1 MKNLISKL
9 LGRSPSSTF
18 PKSVP
23 ASGFAVSG
31 QPRDP
36 RDNPVTIED
45 GTDNATRRQL
55 VQVLMRDVMRRHG
68 IPSQWIEGQLLI
80 VASRS
85 KGQGL
90 FVRLV
95 VRHWDQRLIN
105 HLYAFQQTLM
115 TDITRFEPKAT
126 EWLHGMSWQLEVADT
141 CPFPALPD
149 KLFWADADKP
159 KLSSLPA
166 GRVAPADAS
175 ARSSIPATPPAPAA
189 HATPASVPEVKSQ
202 EDTDTLKDLER
213 LFMIRDQEINRDS
226 DSGMPRPDFEATQPA
241 PYAGKS

>member
-23 ASGFAVSG
+23 ASGFAASG

-45 GTDNATRRQL
+45 GSDNATRRQL

-105 HLYAFQQTLM
+105 HLYAFQQTLL

-141 CPFPALPD
+141 CPFPTLPD

-159 KLSSLPA
+159 RQSSLPA
-166 GRVAPADAS
+166 GRVAPVDAV
-175 ARSSIPATPPAPAA
+175 ARSSIPAAPVAPASPPAAKP
-189 HATPASVPEVKSQ
+189 Q

-241 PYAGKS
+241 PYSSGKS